1 MAVFKILHTS
11 KHQWL
16 LTTVVIFFFLSFLLS
31 FSFDIDLVSLLLVCL
46 LSVYCLK
53 MASCHW
59 FHFYF

>member
-11 KHQWL
+11 QHQWL
-16 LTTVVIFFFLSFLLS
+16 LTTVVIFFFFSFLLS
-31 FSFDIDLVSLLLVCL
+31 FSFDIDLVSLLLVSV
-46 LSVYCLK
+46 SVYCLK